1 MDFDRIVVLEGGV
14 VVEEGA
20 HAQLLEAGGLY
31 RKLWEKQRK
40 EEIADRGG

>member
-1 MDFDRIVVLEGGV
+1 V
-14 VVEEGA
+14 EGA

-40 EEIADRGG
+40 EDKKEEAPKV